1 MKAWD
6 SFYPYIL
13 TDVIGAPVPLIDMKI
28 RLACR
33 EFCRRTGVLQS
44 WITPF
49 VPVDGQSYALP
60 VIAGREF
67 VRVERA
73 KMGDAEDQIGVF
85 DESSMPPGQHIY
97 PTRDK
102 NTVVLST
109 DGLNYKTNIIY
120 TGETLS
126 MLIAYQPT
134 LDSVDVEDFL
144 VDKWGDVIASK
155 AKALVQMTPGQPY
168 TNPEL
173 ARENTRQFETD
184 IHRAA
189 NQSFAAR
196 TLKKTAKHPIS

>member
-1 MKAWD
+1 MKTWD

-33 EFCRRTGVLQS
+33 EFCTRTGLLQS

-49 VPVDGQSYALP
+49 VPVDGESYALP

-67 VRVERA
+67 VRIGRA
-73 KMGDAEDQIGVF
+73 NLGDSEDQIEVL
-85 DESSMPPGQHIY
+85 DETKIPPGQPIY
-97 PTRDK
+97 PTRHK
-102 NTVVLST
+102 KSVVLSV
-109 DGLNYKTNIIY
+109 DGLNYKTNIIGA
-120 TGETLS
+120 GETLS
-126 MLIAYQPT
+126 MLITYQPT
-134 LDSVDVEDFL
+134 LDSVEVDDFL

-184 IHRAA
+184 IHGAA